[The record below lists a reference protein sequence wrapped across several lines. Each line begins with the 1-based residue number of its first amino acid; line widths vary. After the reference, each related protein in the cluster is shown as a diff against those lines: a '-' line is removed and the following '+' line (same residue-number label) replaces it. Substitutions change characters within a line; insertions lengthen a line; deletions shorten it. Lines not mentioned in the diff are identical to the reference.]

1 MKKGRNSCVKEIQA
15 LRLYSRVARLGS
27 FSAAAREFGLAQSQ
41 VSRMIADLEQDLGA
55 KLLTRSTRAVVL
67 TEAGAEYLTRT
78 EPILAALEDAAN
90 SVRETREL
98 RGRLRVGM
106 PTTLGLRKMIP
117 HLAPFTARHP
127 DLHIEI
133 LLEDKWQD
141 TVREAIDVGIRVG
154 QLPEGTGTA
163 RLISTIERVV
173 VASPA
178 YLAQAGIPVHPN
190 DLVRHR
196 IVGGP
201 AASQA
206 TSWQFRKGDETV
218 SIELHPHVSGN
229 SNSGAV
235 ACATAGLGITSTTLW
250 ACEEEL
256 AQGTLVRVCPD
267 WTPPEIPVNAYFPL
281 GRATRL
287 AARAFVDFIVP
298 QLRATAA

>member
-1 MKKGRNSCVKEIQA
+1 MKDIVA

-27 FSAAAREFGLAQSQ
+27 FSAAARESSLAQSQ
-41 VSRMIADLEQDLGA
+41 VSRMIADLEQELGA
-55 KLLTRSTRAVVL
+55 KLLTRTTRAVVL
-67 TEAGAEYLTRT
+67 TEAGAEYLART

-117 HLAPFTARHP
+117 KLAPFTLRHP
-127 DLHIEI
+127 DLEIEI

-154 QLPEGTGTA
+154 QLPESTGTA
-163 RLISTIERVV
+163 RLITTIERVV
-173 VASPA
+173 VASPS
-178 YLAQAGIPVHPN
+178 YLAEAGPLTHPY
-190 DLVRHR
+190 DIVQHR

-206 TSWQFRKGDETV
+206 TSWQFRRGEETASV
-218 SIELHPHVSGN
+218 ELRPQISGN

-235 ACATAGLGITSTTLW
+235 ACAAAGLGITSTTLW
-250 ACEEEL
+250 ACEAEL
-256 AQGTLVRVCPD
+256 AGGKLVRVLPD
-267 WTPPEIPVNAYFPL
+267 WSSPEIPVNAYFPL

-298 QLRATAA
+298 ELRAAAKPVLVPR